1 MVGGH
6 SAALPDLLFR
16 LVAAAADD
24 DGVNITDG
32 AIGEIEPHRFLAL
45 RLTGARFAPHEPDPP
60 HPNKLREIT
69 T

>member
-1 MVGGH
+1 MVGGN

-24 DGVNITDG
+24 DRVNIIDG
-32 AIGEIEPHRFLAL
+32 AIGEIEPHLFLAL
-45 RLTGARFAPHEPDPP
+45 RLTGVRFAPHEPHPP
-60 HPNKLREIT
+60 HPYRLLEIT